1 MKKVLYLTHDGL
13 TDSLGES
20 QVLSYIL
27 ELEKRSINYYII
39 SFEKRK
45 NKGKIKRINKLL
57 ENKNIRWHPI
67 TYYNKPFIL
76 GTLFN
81 IVQLYFLLLYILI
94 FNRPN
99 LIHARSYLMTFVA
112 ISFKKIININVIFD
126 MRGFW
131 IDEKIESNSWSELQ
145 KSIVIDRLRFL
156 ESYSFKKADF
166 IIALTNA
173 SKQELIAKFSIDSK
187 NIEVI
192 PTCVNNKYFYYDENI
207 RQSFRSKLGIDQDT
221 SIFLYSGSIGGYYN
235 FDEMINIF
243 IELKKIKQNSLFF
256 ILSVVDRNF
265 ILNKLRSRNINESD
279 FIIDSCNLEDVH
291 KYLCMA
297 DIGLILYDN
306 SYSSLARCP
315 TKMGEYI
322 KCNLKVLAPLNVGD
336 LNNVFNLNKNIGV
349 QFDDYSKGSYK
360 KALNKIIKFSRD
372 EKVENFSFFDLED
385 GVNKYHNV
393 YERF

>member
-27 ELEKRSINYYII
+27 ELEKRRINYYII

-81 IVQLYFLLLYILI
+81 IIQLYFLLLYILI

-156 ESYSFKKADF
+156 ESYSFKKVDF

-173 SKQELIAKFSIDSK
+173 SKQELIAKFSINSK

-207 RQSFRSKLGIDQDT
+207 RKSFRSKLGIDQDT

-256 ILSVVDRNF
+256 VLSLVDRNF
-265 ILNKLRSRNINESD
+265 ILNKFRSRNINESD

-349 QFDDYSKGSYK
+349 QFDDYSKVSYK

>member
-27 ELEKRSINYYII
+27 ELEKRRINYYII

-81 IVQLYFLLLYILI
+81 VIQLYFLLLYILI

-112 ISFKKIININVIFD
+112 ISLKKIININVIFD

-173 SKQELIAKFSIDSK
+173 SKQELIAKFSINSK

-207 RQSFRSKLGIDQDT
+207 RKSFRSKLGIDQDT

-256 ILSVVDRNF
+256 VLSLVDRNF
-265 ILNKLRSRNINESD
+265 ILNKFRSRNINESD

-349 QFDDYSKGSYK
+349 QFDDYSKVSYN